1 MASTALF
8 CCLILLNGREAFSA
22 ETLTIGDGETADNQT
37 ISSSD
42 TYNILEVNSN
52 GTATETTVNSGGYAN
67 INSGGT
73 ASNTTVNSDGTLTV
87 NAGGTASN
95 TTVGSN
101 GTIKT
106 VGAATVDGLT
116 LDANSKF
123 SFTTEATVTNIQ
135 GSSGSIQNNT
145 ASDLNITKGSVLEVV
160 NNGTSDG
167 TAENI
172 KVNGGTLVFDK
183 GLAKDIEVNSGIIE
197 ALTDRAVLSGVII
210 EAQGAFRF
218 STNATIDA
226 IYDSNYQAQ
235 ELVIK
240 DHRIQDLILGS
251 NGILSVDAVGV
262 AENLTVGGGVLIV
275 NTDGTASDT
284 TVTSGTMTVSGGTA
298 SNTTVQGG
306 VLDVTSGTVKDL
318 TISDIGTVTA
328 SGGTITDTTVTGG
341 SFTLNSGAEASSITL
356 NGGTMTVNSDGTATN
371 TIVNSGGTLF
381 SESGGIL
388 NGLIAANGSVI
399 NLAVGTILKD
409 SINIYAGADLSLS
422 SSVFSN
428 LFDGSQA
435 DLTTLTITNGVNTVF
450 NNRLVN
456 ETSEDKNLIFSLG
469 TYTLSDLTISGWDTL
484 TLASGT
490 TARLTSSLAMSG
502 TNKNFI
508 INNGATLDVSGTLE
522 NVVSAT
528 IDGNLINNG
537 AIDFTLSGANSSDV
551 LTVTGDFEGKDGS
564 MIIMDINP
572 VDGTSDKLSIGGDVK
587 GTSSVYLKFTE
598 TGNPTDSILFAEAP
612 SNVTGNSSSF
622 NIWRV
627 DGSPFEWDV
636 LFDNNQ
642 WYSYALDKNRPTI
655 TPETAAYYGLIDTTF
670 MQTASLG
677 ASLRKNIA
685 ESEPRQIPC
694 PRTAYS
700 RYTNRI
706 CHSSRPTLTGWAA
719 PVYTTARIQDPYN
732 YTANI
737 GGLDGGLDL
746 IGNTQT
752 KFGLMASYR
761 KGSYSFDSDG
771 KNYKLKSSADISLN
785 SYLGGLYLRHDS
797 RLLSVVA
804 AAYAGKIDGD
814 VSTADGVEGDVN
826 GTTYGIT
833 LDVSMIYE
841 NINGIRLEPGVRV
854 SYASVDLDE
863 IKDNAGK
870 TTEFDNST
878 RTEIEAGL
886 KIAKRWRFPEGKA
899 EIYAKPSFVHILNNT
914 SDFVLLENLSLEAA
928 SNRTLARLEAGMS
941 FDLTNN
947 WSAALSG
954 SYSFGSDYQDAT
966 ANLSLIYNF

>member
-8 CCLILLNGREAFSA
+8 CCLILLNGTEAFSA
-22 ETLTIGDGETADNQT
+22 ETLTVGDGETADNQT

-42 TYNILEVNSN
+42 TYNKLDVNNN
-52 GTATETTVNSGGYAN
+52 GTATG
-67 INSGGT
+67 
-73 ASNTTVNSDGTLTV
+73 TTVNSDGILTV

-95 TTVGSN
+95 TIVNAG
-101 GTIKT
+101 GIIRTI
-106 VGAATVDGLT
+106 GAATVDDLK
-116 LDANSKF
+116 LNDNSKF
-123 SFTTEATVTNIQ
+123 AFTTAATVTNIQ
-135 GSSGSIQNNT
+135 TSDGSSSGSILNNT
-145 ASDLNITKGSVLEVV
+145 ASGLNITNGSVLEVV

-167 TAENI
+167 IAKNI
-172 KVNGGTLVFDK
+172 KVNGGTLVVDK

-197 ALTDRAVLSGVII
+197 ALTDRAVLSDVII
-210 EAQGAFRF
+210 EAQSAFRF

-251 NGILSVDAVGV
+251 NGILSVDAVGA

-284 TVTSGTMTVSGGTA
+284 TVTSGTLAVSGGTA
-298 SNTTVQGG
+298 VNTTVQGG
-306 VLDVTSGTVKDL
+306 LLDVTSGTVKDV
-318 TISDIGTVTA
+318 TISDTGTVTA
-328 SGGTITDTTVTGG
+328 SGGMITDTTVTGG
-341 SFTLNSGAEASSITL
+341 SFTLNSGAETSSTTI
-356 NGGTMTVNSDGTATN
+356 NGGTMTVKNGGQASN
-371 TIVNSGGTLF
+371 TIVNSGGTLS

-388 NGLIAANGSVI
+388 NGLIATNGSVI
-399 NLAVGTILKD
+399 SLAADTVLKD
-409 SINIYAGADLSLS
+409 SINIYAEADLSLS
-422 SSVFSN
+422 SSINWGQSE
-428 LFDGSQA
+428 
-435 DLTTLTITNGVNTVF
+435 LTTLILTNGLNAAF

-456 ETSEDKNLIFSLG
+456 ETAEDKNLVLNSG
-469 TYTLSDLTISGWDTL
+469 SYTLSDLTISGWDTL

-528 IDGNLINNG
+528 INGNLINNG

-564 MIIMDINP
+564 MIIMDMNP

-587 GTSSVYLKFTE
+587 GSSLVYLKSLDA
-598 TGNPTDSILFAEAP
+598 GNPSDSVLFAEAP
-612 SNVTGNSSSF
+612 SNVTGGQSSF
-622 NIWRV
+622 KIWRV
-627 DGSPFEWDV
+627 DGSPFDWDV

-642 WYSYALDKNRPTI
+642 WYSYALDTNRPNI

-677 ASLRKNIA
+677 TSLRKNIA

-700 RYTNRI
+700 KYTNRI

-719 PVYTTARIQDPYN
+719 PVYTTAKIQDPYN

-737 GGLDGGLDL
+737 VGLDGGLDL
-746 IGNTQT
+746 IGDNQT
-752 KFGLMASYR
+752 KFGILASYR
-761 KGSYSFDSDG
+761 SGSYSFEDDG
-771 KNYKLKSSADISLN
+771 KAYRIRNSADISLN

-814 VSTADGVEGDVN
+814 VSTADGVEGDVG

-833 LDVSMIYE
+833 LDVNFIYE

-870 TTEFDNST
+870 TTEFDNAT

-899 EIYAKPSFVHILNNT
+899 EIYAKPSFVQILNNT

-941 FDLTNN
+941 FDLANN

-954 SYSFGSDYQDAT
+954 TYSFGSDYQDAT